1 MKGHRV
7 RQHPHP
13 SMASGGRGAP
23 GVTLHAPCSGRAGT
37 PLSWPLRRGPSEPP
51 SLQAPPVIAHC
62 APCVGSG
69 RGAAGL
75 SETAYV
81 SETTVTG
88 TVPWQKATP
97 CSLAQG
103 HRQGRRETRHLAHP
117 ASMAGRRVL
126 ADIPHLIPG
135 AGSRPPEEKGPLRT
149 VLPGSEARS
158 PSLLLIFSH
167 GKANLIRTCQMDSH
181 TGSHPKWPTP
191 SAALWFPGLQGQR
204 GPLYPS
210 SLPTRQ
216 ESPSTVTLLQVHD
229 GVLTT

>member
-103 HRQGRRETRHLAHP
+103 HRQGRRETRPGSSRLHGRQEGPGGHPPPDPWGRVTSPRGESSPQDCSSWVRGQEPFLIAYFQSWQSQPDPNMSNGLPHWLPPQMAHP
-117 ASMAGRRVL
+117 LSCSVVPWTPRPEGASVPQLTAHQAGIAQYR
-126 ADIPHLIPG
+126 D
-135 AGSRPPEEKGPLRT
+135 
-149 VLPGSEARS
+149 
-158 PSLLLIFSH
+158 
-167 GKANLIRTCQMDSH
+167 
-181 TGSHPKWPTP
+181 PTP
-191 SAALWFPGLQGQR
+191 SA
-204 GPLYPS
+204 
-210 SLPTRQ
+210 
-216 ESPSTVTLLQVHD
+216 
-229 GVLTT
+229 

>member
-117 ASMAGRRVL
+117 ASTAGRRVL

-181 TGSHPKWPTP
+181 TGSHPNGPPPQLLCGSLDSKARGGLCTP
-191 SAALWFPGLQGQR
+191 AHCPPGR
-204 GPLYPS
+204 NRPVP
-210 SLPTRQ
+210 
-216 ESPSTVTLLQVHD
+216 
-229 GVLTT
+229 